1 MIDLNEE
8 NDPMLFRITVPSGA
22 LIVQWNELVAAVQKR
37 NQSASGSS
45 VTVAEIADAIRS
57 VSRTPDVAAAAADEV
72 LFAVFARLGK
82 AVQSAGN

>member
-8 NDPMLFRITVPSGA
+8 NDPMLFRIAVPSGS

-37 NQSASGSS
+37 NQSAQNQP
-45 VTVAEIADAIRS
+45 TVADIAESIRA
-57 VSRTPDVAAAAADEV
+57 VSRTPEVAANAADEV

-82 AVQSAGN
+82 AVTNAGN